1 MNRQIAR
8 RTVGILVLAAAIG
21 LASCKRGEE
30 AAAIAPA
37 TPTGSIDAAVA
48 SLKSGDLKAL
58 IESQVPPK
66 HLERMRTEWTN
77 DITREEITEEDRREF
92 DDTMGR
98 LLASGAEDKLMAELE
113 PQLVKFETEIAPQ
126 MPMMIGM
133 GRGLA
138 MSGIQESKDLSPEQK
153 QQAIAGLDALAK
165 WVQETKFSDRELARK
180 AIAHVTA
187 SAREMNLKTI
197 DDVRALSFDEALARG
212 SVALKGAKQVLAVYG
227 LSLDDTLNSVKTEV
241 LSETGDQ
248 ARVRVSYSVF
258 GQPLTLE
265 TDMVKVDGRWYGK
278 NALAELDKTAAQAA
292 EPEASEEDEPA
303 AATTGS

>member
-1 MNRQIAR
+1 MNRQIVR
-8 RTVGILVLAAAIG
+8 RTVGFLVLAAVIG

-58 IESQVPPK
+58 FESQVPPK
-66 HLERMRTEWTN
+66 HLERMRAEWT
-77 DITREEITEEDRREF
+77 DEIAKEEISEEDRREF
-92 DDTMGR
+92 DETMAR
-98 LLASGAEDKLMAELE
+98 LLAADAEAQLMAELE

-180 AIAHVTA
+180 AIAHLTA
-187 SAREMNLKTI
+187 SAREMKLETI

-227 LSLDDTLNSVKTEV
+227 LSLDETLNSVKTEV

-258 GQPLTLE
+258 GQPVTLE
-265 TDMVKVDGRWYGK
+265 IDMVKVDGRWYGK
-278 NALAELDKTAAQAA
+278 KGLAELDQAVTK
-292 EPEASEEDEPA
+292 ASEPDASEDEPA